1 MTAAKTNVAT
11 ERKHPAAPRKQ
22 SHFSGVMKRLSKDHV
37 AMFGLIILMVL
48 ILMAVFAPILAPYDP
63 NAMDAKAAF
72 TTPCLEHLF
81 GCDNLGRDMFSRCL
95 YGGRYS
101 LSLGLV
107 SSLVGMA
114 LGQIFGI
121 LIGYAGGK
129 IDMVAMRFIDIW
141 AALPGQLLAILIS
154 TAMGA
159 GFVNTIV
166 AMCVGG
172 IPGSIRGARA
182 MCLKERE
189 MEYLEAAKSINV
201 SPVKIMYKH
210 MLPNIISP
218 SIVGTTMHIGSDIM
232 GAASLSFIGL
242 GIQPPTPE
250 WGAMLSDGRQYILK
264 YPHLLLFPGLMIAI
278 TVFSIN
284 LFGDGLRDAMDPRL
298 KD

>member
-1 MTAAKTNVAT
+1 VNAT
-11 ERKHPAAPRKQ
+11 KEKAQTIQTKRKKQ
-22 SHFSGVMKRLSKDHV
+22 SHFSSIMERLKKDKV
-37 AMFGLIILMVL
+37 AMFGLIVLL
-48 ILMAVFAPILAPYDP
+48 ILVFVSLFAPLLAPYSPTKMDP
-63 NAMDAKAAF
+63 TAAF
-72 TTPCLEHLF
+72 ATPSMAHPF
-81 GCDNLGRDMFSRCL
+81 GCDNLGRDMLSRCM

-107 SSLVGMA
+107 SSLVG
-114 LGQIFGI
+114 LVIGQIVGI
-121 LIGYAGGK
+121 FIGYMGGTF
-129 IDMVAMRFIDIW
+129 DMVAMRFIDIW

-166 AMCVGG
+166 AMAVGG
-172 IPGSIRGARA
+172 IPGCIRGARA

-201 SPVKIMYKH
+201 SPAKIMYKH

-218 SIVGTTMHIGSDIM
+218 SIVGTTMHIGADIM

-250 WGAMLSDGRQYILK
+250 WGAMLSDGRKYILK